1 MEENNNVDDVLVGEN
16 PSISLPAKDLKGAH
30 QETSI
35 THAAEDVSVMLHV
48 RRDGRPIHED
58 VNEICKEKLENMHMN
73 YQKKPLTHDSQSYI
87 WRIATM

>member
-48 RRDGRPIHED
+48 RRDGKAIR
-58 VNEICKEKLENMHMN
+58 
-73 YQKKPLTHDSQSYI
+73 
-87 WRIATM
+87 RR